1 MANLIEFLIVGR
13 TPLGGALR
21 AGLIG
26 VAATAIG
33 TLLFSGFWGPLGV
46 GAVVVVAMLP
56 VAYALSRRDNP
67 PMPEPPAVP
76 PTAPGEMPRISD
88 PNERQ

>member
-1 MANLIEFLIVGR
+1 MANVIEFLIVGR

-33 TLLFSGFWGPLGV
+33 NLLFSGFWAPLGL

-56 VAYALSRRDNP
+56 VWPMRCRGATILNRR
-67 PMPEPPAVP
+67 
-76 PTAPGEMPRISD
+76 GCRPR
-88 PNERQ
+88 RAKCRG